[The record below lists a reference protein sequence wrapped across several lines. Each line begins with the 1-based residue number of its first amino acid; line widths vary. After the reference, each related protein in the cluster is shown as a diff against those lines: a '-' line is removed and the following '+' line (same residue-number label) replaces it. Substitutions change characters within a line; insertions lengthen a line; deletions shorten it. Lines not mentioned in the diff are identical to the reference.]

1 MKNKS
6 GLANLGCNF
15 PWNSQQVSE
24 QFFKGNQPV
33 NEETK
38 KIAKVI
44 KEIDKETDKKLK
56 NIDSEEYMTGFFDS
70 LTSTKTEEKDISLDI
85 ESSLRKAFLEAEKP
99 NDPIKEKV
107 NKNNASS
114 YLNPDN
120 DFSYLVVSSFLEKI
134 AGQNHLI
141 KCVADLITKDKS
153 KWFNASYRYD
163 KEILMNRLSD
173 SDYSF
178 QKLLKA
184 FGYENLKIIQHLIPE
199 IIDELESASVA
210 EKKQISAKI
219 KALESERARR
229 ISEVD
234 SIIDKVKELNS
245 HTKSQLKEIK
255 ENLINKIN
263 ADYENLD
270 RVISESKISPMEKNF
285 IEHSIVGNN
294 RSRALPSYARSE
306 IKEDDVDMSLAEY
319 KIILDGHEF
328 YFTNRANSLI
338 RKYVT
343 YVLKKD
349 INLFKNTD
357 MYPKYFHSTYQSQKM
372 ANIGLTRK
380 IKESCSI

>member
-6 GLANLGCNF
+6 GLANLGCGF

-24 QFFKGNQPV
+24 KFFNGNQPV
-33 NEETK
+33 NEETNK
-38 KIAKVI
+38 TTKV
-44 KEIDKETDKKLK
+44 DKEAEQKLK
-56 NIDSEEYMTGFFDS
+56 TIDSEEYMTDFFHS
-70 LTSTKTEEKDISLDI
+70 LTHTKTEEKDTSSDI
-85 ESSLRKAFLEAEKP
+85 ENSLRKAFLESEKP
-99 NDPIKEKV
+99 KDAIKEKI
-107 NKNNASS
+107 NKNNSNS

-141 KCVADLITKDKS
+141 KCVADLITKDRS

-184 FGYENLKIIQHLIPE
+184 FGYENLKIIQHFIPE
-199 IIDELESASVA
+199 IIEEFESENVA
-210 EKKQISAKI
+210 KKKQISAKI
-219 KALESERARR
+219 KALESERERR

-255 ENLINKIN
+255 RNLINKIN

-270 RVISESKISPMEKNF
+270 RVASESKISPMEKNF
-285 IEHSIVGNN
+285 IEYSIVGNN

-349 INLFKNTD
+349 IELFKNTD
-357 MYPKYFHSTYQSQKM
+357 AYPKYFHSTYQSQKM